1 MQLLLKYDPY
11 DTDYSE
17 DDWMLI
23 EDDLECMLER
33 IFDKYDGIQFEG
45 NLGLW
50 NGPHPVEA
58 KVWDIRKAKNII
70 LDQDVIELWYVDE
83 DQNVSELQRYSG
95 QWSMHVEKGCML
107 LKQWHHDGCNI
118 LVLRPIGKETD
129 MVFSPEEV
137 GLYGM

>member
-23 EDDLECMLER
+23 EDDLDCILDK
-33 IFDKYDGIQFEG
+33 IFDRYEGLEFTG

-50 NGPHPVEA
+50 DGPHPVEA
-58 KVWDIRKAKNII
+58 KAWNIDTAKRLI
-70 LDQDVIELWYVDE
+70 LDQDVIELWYIDDE
-83 DQNVSELQRYSG
+83 ADVSEIQRYSG
-95 QWSMHVEKGCML
+95 QWSMHISKGCML

-118 LVLRPIGKETD
+118 LMIKPIGKKNE
-129 MVFSPEEV
+129 FSIEDV
-137 GLYGM
+137 TI

>member
-23 EDDLECMLER
+23 EDDLEYILER
-33 IFDKYDGIQFEG
+33 IFDKYDGIQFTG

-58 KVWDIRKAKNII
+58 KIWDIKKAKDLI
-70 LDQDVIELWYVDE
+70 LDQDVIELWYMDDE
-83 DQNVSELQRYSG
+83 ADVSEIQRYSG
-95 QWSMHVEKGCML
+95 QWKMHADKGCML

-118 LVLRPIGKETD
+118 LTIRPIGKELNMT
-129 MVFSPEEV
+129 FSPEEV
-137 GLYGM
+137 GIYGE